1 MKPGHK
7 KFTISSSNG
16 KEVQEEKYEACMV
29 PIKMIIDMIKKGTWK
44 GSLEEEEVV
53 YNIKHNLYSKEY
65 TKQVKEILKI

>member
-1 MKPGHK
+1 MKAGLHGPY
-7 KFTISSSNG
+7 ISSSDG
-16 KEVQEEKYEACMV
+16 KEVQAEKYEACMV

-53 YNIKHNLYSKEY
+53 YNIKHNLYSEEY

>member
-1 MKPGHK
+1 MKSDSKQPSI
-7 KFTISSSNG
+7 TSSDG

-29 PIKMIIDMIKKGTWK
+29 PINMIIDMIKKGTWK

-53 YNIKHNLYSKEY
+53 YNIKHNLYSEEY